1 MAHRSD
7 LLKDGD
13 YSMLFLQKRAGE
25 KVRNILIEG
34 QFQTA
39 SRPESGLAMTWRVMG
54 LVDADGD
61 GVMEMV
67 VNYTYYEGGGER
79 LYQLKGD
86 KVELVLG
93 EDWGA

>member
-1 MAHRSD
+1 M
-7 LLKDGD
+7 
-13 YSMLFLQKRAGE
+13 
-25 KVRNILIEG
+25 RNILIEG
-34 QFQTA
+34 QFQAA
-39 SRPESGLAMTWRVMG
+39 SHPEPGLALTYHVAG

-67 VNYTYYEGGGER
+67 VNYTYYEGGGAR

-86 KVELVLG
+86 KVEMVLG